1 VAEVDPY
8 GRFVR
13 WLANKPWK
21 TNYDTQEDFRMSKT
35 LRVLITGAARGIGMA
50 TAQVLANRGH
60 SVVATDVSALSG
72 SEGIQAHVL
81 DVSSDDSVAQCLKEV
96 GPLDAIVNNA
106 GIFGGGPVEGYPL
119 DRFRQMFETN
129 TLGALRVIQA
139 VLPTW
144 RKRGS
149 GVIVNVSSVNGRV
162 SSPLGAAYSASK
174 FALEALTESLHLEVR
189 HFGIRSVL
197 IEPGTIAT
205 GIKAIEPHKG
215 PAEYAGL
222 WEQWAGAN
230 TKMTG
235 PSGGTGPEV
244 VALAIASAIEDPA
257 TPLRVPVGQ
266 DAEMILSLRR
276 SLDDQAFEDAMRK
289 AVGLTW

>member
-1 VAEVDPY
+1 
-8 GRFVR
+8 
-13 WLANKPWK
+13 
-21 TNYDTQEDFRMSKT
+21 MSKA

-50 TAQVLANRGH
+50 TAQVLADRGH

-72 SEGIQAHVL
+72 FEGVQSHVL
-81 DVSSDDSVAQCLKEV
+81 DVTSDDSVARCLNEV
-96 GPLDAIVNNA
+96 GPLDAIVNTA
-106 GIFGGGPVEGYPL
+106 AVSGGGPVEGYPL

-139 VLPTW
+139 VLPAW

-149 GVIVNVSSVNGRV
+149 GVIVNVSGVNGRV
-162 SSPLGAAYSASK
+162 SSPLRAAYSASK

-197 IEPGTIAT
+197 IEHGAIAT
-205 GIKAIEPHKG
+205 GMKASEPPNG

-222 WEQWAGAN
+222 WEQWAGAD
-230 TKMTG
+230 TKMTV
-235 PSGGTGPEV
+235 PSGLPGPEV

-266 DAEMILSLRR
+266 DAEMILGLRR
-276 SLDDQAFEDAMRK
+276 SLHDQAFEDAMRK

>member
-1 VAEVDPY
+1 
-8 GRFVR
+8 
-13 WLANKPWK
+13 
-21 TNYDTQEDFRMSKT
+21 M
-35 LRVLITGAARGIGMA
+35 
-50 TAQVLANRGH
+50 
-60 SVVATDVSALSG
+60 
-72 SEGIQAHVL
+72 
-81 DVSSDDSVAQCLKEV
+81 
-96 GPLDAIVNNA
+96 
-106 GIFGGGPVEGYPL
+106 EGYPL

-139 VLPTW
+139 VLPAW

-162 SSPLGAAYSASK
+162 SSPLRAAYSASK
-174 FALEALTESLHLEVR
+174 FALEALTESLHFEIR

-197 IEPGTIAT
+197 IEPGSIAT
-205 GIKAIEPHKG
+205 DIHASGPHKG
-215 PAEYAGL
+215 PADYTGL
-222 WEQWAGAN
+222 CEQWAGVD

-235 PSGGTGPEV
+235 PSGPPGPQV

-266 DAEMILSLRR
+266 DAEMILGLRR

-289 AVGLTW
+289 ALGFTW